1 MFAGIIGLILL
12 TLGALW
18 SLDISLIALGFG
30 CILYDIGIELANF
43 NANFHNKFGL
53 AILELEQ
60 IRRKLDGRVE

>member
-53 AILELEQ
+53 AILELNE
-60 IRRKLDGRVE
+60 IKKKLDRKVE